1 MELFNKNFS
10 LLWGGR
16 LVSNVG
22 DAVHNLALMW
32 VVYEFTESA
41 GITGMI
47 AMASTL
53 PRVLLGP
60 IGGSCADRWNRKLI
74 VVGTDVLRGGLVCVL
89 AYITWNG
96 VLTVPILA
104 AITIVMS
111 MCAAFFNPAISA
123 TIPNI
128 VRKDVLTKANSLD
141 NVSMHISLIVG
152 FAIGGGLISSIGVP
166 VAFLV
171 NGISFI
177 LSAISEAFINFHQEK
192 RQKIRMLE
200 DVREGFVFIKKNRVI
215 LDLILFATVLCFFL
229 GFLGVGVRVVGDSYG
244 AIGYTILLIAQS
256 LGAFIVILTLLTQR
270 ERESKHRL
278 YYLLASVCSA
288 SLFLLGIS
296 SNFYLW
302 IALLFVL
309 NAAITVAGII
319 TIGIF
324 QTMSSDAMR
333 GKVFGIMN
341 SINGASVPVGAGLG
355 GILIELTGVS
365 PVLLGGDSYW
375 LSVRFYYQK
384 FQGLKRCDKKLL
396 CLNFVHTYYI

>member
-1 MELFNKNFS
+1 MKIKPVNIKLFNKDFS
-10 LLWGGR
+10 LLWAGR
-16 LVSNVG
+16 VVSNVG

-32 VVYEFTESA
+32 VVYELTGSA

-53 PRVLLGP
+53 PRVLLGT
-60 IGGSCADRWNRKLI
+60 IGGSCVDRWNRKLI

-89 AYITWNG
+89 AYITWKG
-96 VLTVPILA
+96 VLTAPILA

-141 NVSMHISLIVG
+141 NISMQISLIVG

-166 VAFLV
+166 MAFLV

-177 LSAISEAFINFHQEK
+177 LSAISEAFINFRQEK
-192 RQKIRMLE
+192 RQKKIGMLE
-200 DVREGFVFIKKNRVI
+200 DMKEGFVFIRKNRVI

-229 GFLGVGVRVVGDSYG
+229 GFLSVGIRVVGDSYG

-302 IALLFVL
+302 IVLLFVL

-319 TIGIF
+319 TVGIF

-355 GILIELTGVS
+355 GILIELTGVG
-365 PVLLGGDSYW
+365 PVLLGGGFI
-375 LSVRFYYQK
+375 LVF
-384 FQGLKRCDKKLL
+384 CALL
-396 CLNFVHTYYI
+396 LPKIPGIKEV